1 MKIQQVPVL
10 FLPKRNPDEKNSIVK
25 SPNKKNKSNNGRI
38 NEQKKNDA
46 KSCAYLLRANEKRTI
61 NQGISR
67 IC

>member
-1 MKIQQVPVL
+1 MVIFPNYYQGVKFEYKVNPVEKIPRMYNDNN
-10 FLPKRNPDEKNSIVK
+10 KREFY
-25 SPNKKNKSNNGRI
+25 
-38 NEQKKNDA
+38 EQKKNDA

>member
-46 KSCAYLLRANEKRTI
+46 EKFSYLLRTNQKRETP
-61 NQGISR
+61 QRISR